1 MSKSQLKQQHVRGIF
16 LESFFKVKKL
26 KNKMSK
32 LEMDFLYSSITLMNM
47 EVALRTDKYSD
58 GTEYN
63 IRKSEVEEVRLDNK
77 TLKQKISSARQE
89 IAIENNLLMRASIE
103 NEDFVETLL
112 NEDENS
118 AMIKYPEFKL
128 LLDAIRMIEAINY

>member
-1 MSKSQLKQQHVRGIF
+1 MTQEHVRVLA

-63 IRKSEVEEVRLDNK
+63 IRKSEVEELRLDNK
-77 TLKQKISSARQE
+77 RLRVKIHHVQQDMAN
-89 IAIENNLLMRASIE
+89 ENDLLMRACIE
-103 NEDFVETLL
+103 NEDFVKTFLD
-112 NEDENS
+112 EDEDAVN
-118 AMIKYPEFKL
+118 KYPEFKL
-128 LLDAIRMIEAINY
+128 LHDAVTLVEAC

>member
-1 MSKSQLKQQHVRGIF
+1 MSKTQMTQEHVRVLA

-47 EVALRTDKYSD
+47 EVALRTDTYAN

-63 IRKSEVEEVRLDNK
+63 IRKSEVEELRLDNK
-77 TLKQKISSARQE
+77 RLRVKIHHVQQDMAN
-89 IAIENNLLMRASIE
+89 ENDLLMRACIE
-103 NEDFVETLL
+103 NEDFVKTFLD
-112 NEDENS
+112 EDEDAVN
-118 AMIKYPEFKL
+118 KYPEFKL
-128 LLDAIRMIEAINY
+128 LHDAVTLVEAC